1 MKTFSPWLKQ
11 LQKWLRTLT
20 AISLLFLLVTWTF
33 PAQAASNLDPKLERQ
48 VLEIIRKNPQVV
60 VESIQIYQQQQQQ
73 KIQSVR
79 EKFLQDLKTNPKAV
93 IGNSPTIGSSTPKIL
108 LVEFSDFEC
117 PYCGEAQKTLKPL
130 MARYGDEV
138 QLIYKNFPLSTI
150 HKQAIPGAKAALAA
164 YKQGKFWE
172 YHDALFSN
180 QDKLGESFYL
190 EIAENLNLDLEQFN
204 RDRTIV
210 EKEVA
215 RDAELATSLGLS
227 GTPFFIIQSDK
238 ASGAVQITELEKI
251 LADIQ

>member
-1 MKTFSPWLKQ
+1 MNTFSPWLKQ

-20 AISLLFLLVTWTF
+20 AISLLCLLLVWTF

-73 KIQSVR
+73 KVQSIR
-79 EKFLQDLKTNPKAV
+79 EQFLQDLRSNPKAV
-93 IGNSPTIGSSTPKIL
+93 IGNSPSTGSSTPKIL
-108 LVEFSDFEC
+108 LVEFSDFQC

-130 MARYGDEV
+130 MAKYGDKV
-138 QLIYKNFPLSTI
+138 QLVYKNFPLSQI
-150 HKQAIPGAKAALAA
+150 HKQAIPAAKAALAA
-164 YKQGKFWE
+164 YKQGKFWQ

-210 EKEVA
+210 DKEVA
-215 RDAELATSLGLS
+215 QDAELAIKLGLS
-227 GTPFFIIQSDK
+227 GTPFFIIESDK
-238 ASGAVQITELEKI
+238 ASGAVQVNELEQV
-251 LADIQ
+251 LANI